1 MSESPSATSDF
12 ERSMLQ
18 AARQI
23 ERAKQM
29 METVSLM
36 MGTEVGE
43 VELTPELC
51 RAAARAARFADV
63 VLTEANDK
71 GRSWLMGFDL
81 DYLASAF
88 DDMAIELEAHPL

>member
-1 MSESPSATSDF
+1 
-12 ERSMLQ
+12 MLQ

-36 MGTEVGE
+36 MGTE